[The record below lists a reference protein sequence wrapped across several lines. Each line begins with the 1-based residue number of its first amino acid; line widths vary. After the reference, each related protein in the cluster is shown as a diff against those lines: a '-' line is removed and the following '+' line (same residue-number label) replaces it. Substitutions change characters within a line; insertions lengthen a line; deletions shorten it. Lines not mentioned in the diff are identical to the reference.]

1 MQATTP
7 RIAPVF
13 VCCLFIRMLV
23 SAEDG
28 TQGLGHAKQLFHHL
42 AAHAYFSRRQNSV
55 CLNSNLKDFR
65 VHVANISK
73 KWILLVTEEKI
84 VDSLKK
90 IQNQVKTNDF

>member
-7 RIAPVF
+7 RVASVF
-13 VCCLFIRMLV
+13 VYCLFICMFV

-42 AAHAYFSRRQNSV
+42 AAHPCFSRRQNSG

-84 VDSLKK
+84 VASLKK